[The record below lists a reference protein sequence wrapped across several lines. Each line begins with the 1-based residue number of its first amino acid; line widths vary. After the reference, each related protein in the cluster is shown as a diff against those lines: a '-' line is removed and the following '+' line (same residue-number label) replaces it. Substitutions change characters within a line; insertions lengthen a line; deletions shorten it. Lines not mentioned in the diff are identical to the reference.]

1 MEAQRTTVLDPEL
14 VMPDQF
20 FSTLSKQPK
29 VEGERR
35 LMLAVLEDAVSCYQ
49 RFALARDE
57 RGRHEFAEARAWIE
71 SADREWPF
79 SYENVCDVLGIDPA
93 YVRDGLNRRV
103 RRRKSG
109 ASQQGVAPYIM
120 PLTQA
125 EPELV
130 DCEGDEAPA
139 VGVEAA

>member
-1 MEAQRTTVLDPEL
+1 
-14 VMPDQF
+14 MPDQF

-35 LMLAVLEDAVSCYQ
+35 LMLAVLEDAVSCYH

-71 SADREWPF
+71 STDRDWPF

-103 RRRKSG
+103 RRRKS
-109 ASQQGVAPYIM
+109 ASSQQHGVAPYIM
-120 PLTQA
+120 PLAKA
-125 EPELV
+125 EPAPV
-130 DCEGDEAPA
+130 DCPADEVPA